1 MELSYCMAQ
10 YVEKDPQL
18 AYDIIVSMLK
28 YWPVSIT
35 SKQVLFLNELE
46 ETMELTQPEVFD
58 RIQKPLF
65 RRVALC
71 ITCPHFQVAERT
83 LFLWNND
90 YVVQLINR
98 NRHELFP
105 IIVAALYKNSMHHW
119 NSAVHGLTFNV
130 LKLLMEADPQL
141 FDECSAKH
149 RATEQEEEQKEAQR
163 KQKWSVLQEML

>member
-1 MELSYCMAQ
+1 MGTL
-10 YVEKDPQL
+10 
-18 AYDIIVSMLK
+18 
-28 YWPVSIT
+28 
-35 SKQVLFLNELE
+35 
-46 ETMELTQPEVFD
+46 ELTQPPEFH
-58 RIQKPLF
+58 QMQSLLF

-90 YVVQLINR
+90 YVVKLINQ
-98 NRHELFP
+98 NRQDLFP
-105 IIVAALYKNSMHHW
+105 IIIGALYKNSKQHW

-149 RATEQEEEQKEAQR
+149 RKEEEEEEHIEQARQ
-163 KQKWSVLQEML
+163 QKWKALEDMHNAKIGK

>member
-1 MELSYCMAQ
+1 MG
-10 YVEKDPQL
+10 
-18 AYDIIVSMLK
+18 
-28 YWPVSIT
+28 
-35 SKQVLFLNELE
+35 
-46 ETMELTQPEVFD
+46 
-58 RIQKPLF
+58 
-65 RRVALC
+65 

-90 YVVQLINR
+90 YVVQLINQ

-105 IIVAALYKNSMHHW
+105 IIIGALYRNSKQHW

-149 RATEQEEEQKEAQR
+149 RIDEEEEEQKVIVRQR
-163 KQKWSVLQEML
+163 NWDTLKDMYEKKHGARMAV

>member
-1 MELSYCMAQ
+1 MG
-10 YVEKDPQL
+10 
-18 AYDIIVSMLK
+18 
-28 YWPVSIT
+28 
-35 SKQVLFLNELE
+35 
-46 ETMELTQPEVFD
+46 QPEVFVKL
-58 RIQKPLF
+58 QVPLF

-98 NRHELFP
+98 NRQELFP
-105 IIVAALYKNSMHHW
+105 IIIGALYRNSKHHW

-149 RATEQEEEQKEAQR
+149 RADEEEEEQKVLVRQNKWNKLQQMYDA
-163 KQKWSVLQEML
+163 KNQK